1 MKKAHNYLVLTISI
15 ACGAVTQ
22 MTSAAAI
29 EKSIK
34 VAQPMM
40 ISEKQSP
47 IVKALSQQKR
57 ERQDNKLPTTD
68 VDQLKI
74 ITSINN
80 APSQNF
86 LAEQH
91 QRFSRFVQALFQP
104 HNS

>member
-1 MKKAHNYLVLTISI
+1 MKKAHNYLLLTISI
-15 ACGAVTQ
+15 AFGAVTQ
-22 MTSAAAI
+22 TTSAAAI
-29 EKSIK
+29 QKSIK
-34 VAQPMM
+34 SVQPMM

-57 ERQDNKLPTTD
+57 ERQDNRLPTTD
-68 VDQLKI
+68 VDQLKM